1 MPKSTVPPVVEP
13 TTPHIDI
20 NSLFANSPSIPKKE
34 EEPSAE
40 QLPSVDRLTQLFS
53 RAMTMQ

>member
-1 MPKSTVPPVVEP
+1 MEKSTS
-13 TTPHIDI
+13 THIDI
-20 NSLFANSPSIPKKE
+20 NALFTAVSNPKK

-40 QLPSVDRLTQLFS
+40 QLPSVDRLTKLFS

>member
-1 MPKSTVPPVVEP
+1 MPKSTAPPVVEP
-13 TTPHIDI
+13 TTRHIDI
-20 NSLFANSPSIPKKE
+20 NSLFSNSPSIPNKE